1 MISTSHHQNNANL
14 GGQPHQLTSPAA
26 VAAEGMMNDGRTHTA
41 QHHHQNPPNSSPCKH
56 QHWCCFGFQQY
67 QDHRHQSHQQQ
78 QQHATNLAYYQQQ
91 QQQPQP
97 QQQQHYV
104 QQQHHQWYN
113 NNEYDSSYASYESN
127 WTNSVTSEASTT
139 AAAATWTASKSTNSQ
154 QQQQHSS
161 TSPMWTSSEPQYNDF
176 YSSYPTPPTPA
187 GSSGGCSSE
196 HPSSIPSDHYPP
208 TPYSVDLS
216 SPHSDS
222 STSVGYPNNTMG
234 YGGGSNSSSH
244 SGGLEDDIP
253 LHDLIGAAVE
263 ASDLLESCCVEKA
276 RPTSSGSSQAPP
288 PPSCSPLHQEHHHQ
302 HQQQQQQ
309 QVAEIAAP
317 ASSVV
322 LVSSTGT
329 AAASSSAAASSTA
342 LLSLAEPAEQHEAHR
357 GVVAAVVPPPAK
369 KPTKRKKPL
378 YDSKQ
383 LQRCLDQ
390 ACDDWLNDSVATPGY
405 PLHTLSAVKRFK
417 LSSPSSQK
425 PEFNNNSKQIKL
437 SWNNSSPA
445 HHNTLL
451 SQGRRTYTPSCR
463 TPSPP
468 PLASPASNFEDNE
481 VMPCL
486 ESFSDS
492 SSSSSSLKEEEISEV
507 KTIRLTFDRCDE
519 KHRRL
524 QHADHVTQTNQPQ
537 KINNSASTNAAG
549 GLSSLYTY
557 SCSTC
562 HESWPL
568 TQTQSISEHL
578 CLLKNNRTA
587 PLTKSIR
594 TVFSHF
600 FNHWSYK
607 IRLLVNPKSHTVSS
621 KTVLSCNHCP
631 KDFAI
636 EATNED
642 LAADIHD
649 HLVSKHPG
657 QAPQHSDL
665 DQFCYF
671 CDRRVHD
678 MSRHLDEYF
687 SIHHSRLLALATC
700 CHRKKVTS
708 SKRYT
713 GQDDHPMNEDGDNAQ
728 Q

>member
-1 MISTSHHQNNANL
+1 MASETS
-14 GGQPHQLTSPAA
+14 
-26 VAAEGMMNDGRTHTA
+26 
-41 QHHHQNPPNSSPCKH
+41 
-56 QHWCCFGFQQY
+56 
-67 QDHRHQSHQQQ
+67 
-78 QQHATNLAYYQQQ
+78 
-91 QQQPQP
+91 
-97 QQQQHYV
+97 
-104 QQQHHQWYN
+104 
-113 NNEYDSSYASYESN
+113 
-127 WTNSVTSEASTT
+127 T
-139 AAAATWTASKSTNSQ
+139 AAASWPTSKSTNSQ
-154 QQQQHSS
+154 QQQQQQSS
-161 TSPMWTSSEPQYNDF
+161 TSPMWTSSETQYNNDF

-187 GSSGGCSSE
+187 GSSGSSE

-222 STSVGYPNNTMG
+222 TPVSYPNNTMG
-234 YGGGSNSSSH
+234 YGGGSNSSH
-244 SGGLEDDIP
+244 SSGLEDDIP
-253 LHDLIGAAVE
+253 LHDLIGAAEAVE
-263 ASDLLESCCVEKA
+263 ASDLLESMEKA

-288 PPSCSPLHQEHHHQ
+288 SCSPPHQEHQQ
-302 HQQQQQQ
+302 HQQQQQ

-329 AAASSSAAASSTA
+329 AAASSSAASTA
-342 LLSLAEPAEQHEAHR
+342 LLSLAEPAEQHEAHH
-357 GVVAAVVPPPAK
+357 VAAVVPAK

-405 PLHTLSAVKRFK
+405 PLHTLSAIKRLK
-417 LSSPSSQK
+417 LSSSQK
-425 PEFNNNSKQIKL
+425 QEFNNNSTTKQIKL
-437 SWNNSSPA
+437 SWNSSPA
-445 HHNTLL
+445 ARIP
-451 SQGRRTYTPSCR
+451 SQGGPYTPSR

-468 PLASPASNFEDNE
+468 PLASPASNYEDNE

-486 ESFSDS
+486 ESFSDENS
-492 SSSSSSLKEEEISEV
+492 STSLQEEISEV

-537 KINNSASTNAAG
+537 KINNSASSNVAG

-568 TQTQSISEHL
+568 TQTQSIAEHL
-578 CLLKNNRTA
+578 CLLRNNGTA

-700 CHRKKVTS
+700 CHRKKVKSSS

-713 GQDDHPMNEDGDNAQ
+713 GQDDPTMNEDGDASQ
-728 Q
+728 

>member
-1 MISTSHHQNNANL
+1 
-14 GGQPHQLTSPAA
+14 
-26 VAAEGMMNDGRTHTA
+26 
-41 QHHHQNPPNSSPCKH
+41 
-56 QHWCCFGFQQY
+56 
-67 QDHRHQSHQQQ
+67 
-78 QQHATNLAYYQQQ
+78 
-91 QQQPQP
+91 
-97 QQQQHYV
+97 
-104 QQQHHQWYN
+104 
-113 NNEYDSSYASYESN
+113 
-127 WTNSVTSEASTT
+127 
-139 AAAATWTASKSTNSQ
+139 
-154 QQQQHSS
+154 
-161 TSPMWTSSEPQYNDF
+161 MWTSSEPQYNDF

-276 RPTSSGSSQAPP
+276 RPTSSGSSQAT
-288 PPSCSPLHQEHHHQ
+288 PPSCSPLHQEHHH
-302 HQQQQQQ
+302 HQQQQQ

-445 HHNTLL
+445 HHATLL
-451 SQGRRTYTPSCR
+451 SQGSRSYTPSSRR

-492 SSSSSSLKEEEISEV
+492 SSSSLQEEEISEV

-524 QHADHVTQTNQPQ
+524 LQHADHVTQTNQPQ
-537 KINNSASTNAAG
+537 KINNSASSNAAG

-568 TQTQSISEHL
+568 TQTQSIAEHL
-578 CLLKNNRTA
+578 CLLKNNGTA

-700 CHRKKVTS
+700 CHRKKVNSS